1 MPAFEKNSPPSYNLH
16 VSWLFVL
23 MSREPRVPSSTVLS
37 QPWPSVRLALVK
49 HCGVTRASKRGTT
62 EDDPHTRHCFADG
75 NHVECCVPSNKSDYE
90 NNNREGRAKGISRN
104 NALPLCAYNGRW
116 CTCVSGNVC
125 RQQFNTEA
133 QWTAVWV
140 GRWLCIAVRGHPR
153 VVGSPTGRLPSGTDR
168 KATLLSYE
176 RLHPGFHA
184 RAKAFLRTNTP
195 TMKRRRVTTK
205 PRTSRTTKLPLCTS
219 IDPDLKRG
227 PDHPHADLQCLSPS
241 GKPMA
246 YPRKHSY
253 RECQTYRRKGH
264 KGSTVRASCSAFFS

>member
-1 MPAFEKNSPPSYNLH
+1 MP
-16 VSWLFVL
+16 
-23 MSREPRVPSSTVLS
+23 RGPRLPSSTDLS
-37 QPWPSVRLALVK
+37 QLWPRVREALVK
-49 HCGVTRASKRGTT
+49 HCGVMRASQRGATA
-62 EDDPHTRHCFADG
+62 DDPHTRHCFADG
-75 NHVECCVPSNKSDYE
+75 NHVECCVPSNKSDYD
-90 NNNREGRAKGISRN
+90 NNNREGRAQGISRN
-104 NALPLCAYNGRW
+104 NALPLRAYNGRW

-125 RQQFNTEA
+125 RQQFKSEA

-140 GRWLCIAVRGHPR
+140 GRRLFVAVRGYPR
-153 VVGSPTGRLPSGTDR
+153 VAGSPTGRLPPGTER
-168 KATLLSYE
+168 QATLLAYE

-184 RAKAFLRTNTP
+184 RAKAFLRTSSQT
-195 TMKRRRVTTK
+195 TKRRVTTQ
-205 PRTSRTTKLPLCTS
+205 PRPSRTAKLPLCTS

-227 PDHPHADLQCLSPS
+227 RDHPHADLQCLSPS